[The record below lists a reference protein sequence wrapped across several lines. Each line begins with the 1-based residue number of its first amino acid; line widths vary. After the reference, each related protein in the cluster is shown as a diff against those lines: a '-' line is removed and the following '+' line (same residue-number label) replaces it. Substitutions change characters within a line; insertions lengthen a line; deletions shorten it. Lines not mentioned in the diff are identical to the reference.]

1 MEPSETQD
9 ACKRRAF
16 DAVSFGRIAYGAVGA
31 TLLLCAAHFG
41 LPQLRILTKILLPL
55 PVALSYILFGP
66 TVVLAATGGVCLVL
80 WGFVSLED
88 ALAFAAGG
96 ALLGLILGEHT
107 VRGHSPF
114 RTIVTGTLAVS
125 AVTLMALQMLAPGS
139 VVPGDEAA
147 FNSLFVGDLNV
158 KSPNVLE
165 QMKSSIGEEAASKA
179 VHWTM
184 LLLPSLVVI
193 GELLYAIIGFVV
205 FRALI
210 QRVFGV
216 ATYQATSEQQFRL
229 WHAPDKLVFG
239 LIGVGA
245 FLLLA
250 KGSLS
255 RIALNCLIV
264 LGCVYVIQGLA
275 VALFFAG
282 RFISSRAFQW
292 VVLLIILLATI
303 HLFILLAAAVC
314 FLDVFIDFRKIRARH
329 TKEEQQSAQ

>member
-1 MEPSETQD
+1 MKPSGTQD

-31 TLLLCAAHFG
+31 TLLLCAAHFA

-66 TVVLAATGGVCLVL
+66 TVVLAVTGGVCLVL
-80 WGFVSLED
+80 WGFVSLEE

-114 RTIVTGTLAVS
+114 RTITTGTLVVS

-147 FNSLFVGDLNV
+147 FNSLFAGDLNA

-193 GELLYAIIGFVV
+193 GELLYTIIGFVA

-210 QRVFGV
+210 QRIFGV
-216 ATYQATSEQQFRL
+216 ATYQATSGGEFKL
-229 WHAPDKLVFG
+229 WHGPDKLVFG

-250 KGSLS
+250 KGSLA

-292 VVLLIILLATI
+292 AMLLIMLLATRQ
-303 HLFILLAAAVC
+303 LFFLLAAAIG

-329 TKEEQQSAQ
+329 TEDEQQSAQ

>member
-1 MEPSETQD
+1 MEPSGTQD

-16 DAVSFGRIAYGAVGA
+16 DAASFGRIAYGAVGA
-31 TLLLCAAHFG
+31 TLLLCAVHFG
-41 LPQLRILTKILLPL
+41 LPQLRILTKVLLPL

-66 TVVLAATGGVCLVL
+66 TVVLAVTGGVCLAL
-80 WGFVSLED
+80 WGFVSLEE

-96 ALLGLILGEHT
+96 ALLGLILGKHT
-107 VRGHSPF
+107 ARGHSPF
-114 RTIVTGTLAVS
+114 RTIATGALAVS

-139 VVPGDEAA
+139 VVPGDKAA
-147 FNSLFVGDLNV
+147 FNRIFAEDLPA

-179 VHWTM
+179 VRWTM

-193 GELLYAIIGFVV
+193 GELLYTIIGFVV
-205 FRALI
+205 FRTLVKRI
-210 QRVFGV
+210 FGV
-216 ATYQATSEQQFRL
+216 ATYQATSGRQFRL

-245 FLLLA
+245 FLLLT

-264 LGCVYVIQGLA
+264 LGCVYVIQGVA

-282 RFISSRAFQW
+282 RFISSRAIQW
-292 VVLLIILLATI
+292 VVLLIILFATR
-303 HLFILLAAAVC
+303 HLFLLLAAAVG
-314 FLDVFIDFRKIRARH
+314 FLDVFIDFRKIRARN

>member
-1 MEPSETQD
+1 M
-9 ACKRRAF
+9 
-16 DAVSFGRIAYGAVGA
+16 AYGAVGA
-31 TLLLCAAHFG
+31 TLLLCAVHFG
-41 LPQLRILTKILLPL
+41 LPQLRILTKVLLPL

-66 TVVLAATGGVCLVL
+66 TVVLAATGGACLVI
-80 WGFVSLED
+80 WGFVSLEE
-88 ALAFAAGG
+88 ALGLVAGG

-107 VRGHSPF
+107 ARGHSPF
-114 RTIVTGTLAVS
+114 RTIAAGTLAVS

-139 VVPGDEAA
+139 VVPGGEAA
-147 FNSLFVGDLNV
+147 FNNLFAEDLPA
-158 KSPNVLE
+158 KGPNVIE
-165 QMKSSIGEEAASKA
+165 QLKSSIGEEAASKA
-179 VHWTM
+179 VRWTM

-193 GELLYAIIGFVV
+193 GELLYTIIGFVV
-205 FRALI
+205 FRALVKRI
-210 QRVFGV
+210 FGV
-216 ATYQATSEQQFRL
+216 ATYQATSGRQFRL
-229 WHAPDKLVFG
+229 WHAPDKLVLG

-282 RFISSRAFQW
+282 RFISSRALQW
-292 VVLLIILLATI
+292 VVLLIILLTTR
-303 HLFILLAAAVC
+303 HLFFFLAAATG

-329 TKEEQQSAQ
+329 TKEEQQNAQ